1 VRLGHS
7 PGRCQRPTATRVSST
22 PPAGLSSSRHHGAV
36 SGISDRDSTG
46 PQQVVAR
53 VERLAESA
61 DRRWQLLLD
70 AHQAAG
76 IDADVAASPAAPR
89 GARERARELR
99 DHSHSFLLPRARD
112 LEAPV
117 LVVIVGPTGS
127 GKSSLLN
134 ALAEAPV
141 SRTGVLRPTTRDAVV
156 IGSTADLARSMD
168 DGALGRI
175 SPERLQQHVTDAYP
189 GLLVVDTPDVDS
201 VEHEDRALADRMLEA
216 ADLCI
221 FVTTAT
227 RYADRV
233 PWDVLARAE
242 ERRLDLVVVL
252 NRMPPGDD
260 APVVLEDLDRL
271 LRETGLRVRSLLTV
285 PDGALADDGLSLARS
300 ALEPLVMRLKEL
312 SADAAK
318 RRELVAAAL
327 AGALEGVVPLVSA
340 VAGDLEQEAR
350 EARTLLEQAQ
360 AAYDE
365 ETAAMLDRLFS
376 GSLLREEVIRHWHT
390 FVGADQVTRFFAS
403 GIGRIRGT
411 VAAVLRGAP
420 PAPVGD
426 VQRGASEDITALV
439 ERHAA
444 EAARRTAS
452 RWSVDQRGAL
462 LVAAHPDLWSSSTV
476 LDAAVRRA
484 VDGWIASIAADV
496 AERGASRRNTAR
508 VAAVGV
514 NVLTVALMLVTFTH
528 TGGLTGAEA
537 GIAAATAFL
546 NQKLLNALFGEAAV
560 QEMSRRARQRLTDAL
575 QEVLADE
582 RRRFEGAVGPVADV
596 EVLAAELRDVAA

>member
-1 VRLGHS
+1 MSGTADGGS
-7 PGRCQRPTATRVSST
+7 TRP
-22 PPAGLSSSRHHGAV
+22 H
-36 SGISDRDSTG
+36 
-46 PQQVVAR
+46 QVVAR

-70 AHQAAG
+70 ARQAAG
-76 IDADVAASPAAPR
+76 IGDDVATSPAAPR
-89 GARERARELR
+89 GPRERALELR
-99 DHSHSFLLPRARD
+99 DHSRSFLLPRARD
-112 LEAPV
+112 LDAPV
-117 LVVIVGPTGS
+117 LVAIVGPTGS

-134 ALAEAPV
+134 ALAERPV

-156 IGSTADLARSMD
+156 IGSAADLARSID
-168 DGALGRI
+168 HGALRAI
-175 SPERLQQHVTDAYP
+175 PPQRLQRHPTDAFP
-189 GLLVVDTPDVDS
+189 GLLIADTPDVDS

-216 ADLCI
+216 ADVCI

-242 ERRLDLVVVL
+242 ERRLDLVVVI

-260 APVVLEDLDRL
+260 AAVVLDDLVRL
-271 LRETGLRVRSLLTV
+271 MGEARLRVRSFLSV
-285 PDGALADDGLSLARS
+285 ADGALADDGDSLARS
-300 ALEPLVMRLKEL
+300 ALEPLLLRLREL

-318 RRELVAAAL
+318 RRLLVADAL
-327 AGALEGVVPLVSA
+327 AGALEGVVPLVSS
-340 VAGDLEQEAR
+340 VAGDLEQEAA

-360 AAYDE
+360 RAYDD
-365 ETAAMLDRLFS
+365 ETATMLDRLFS
-376 GSLLREEVIRHWHT
+376 GTLLREEVIRHWHT
-390 FVGADQVTRFFAS
+390 FVGADQVTRFFAG

-411 VAAVLRGAP
+411 LTAVLRGAP
-420 PAPVGD
+420 PAPVSV
-426 VQRGASEDITALV
+426 VQRGASDDIIALV

-444 EAARRTAS
+444 EAARRTAA
-452 RWSVDQRGAL
+452 RWTVDPLGAQ
-462 LVAAHPDLWSSSTV
+462 LVTAHPDLWSSSAL

-484 VDGWIASIAADV
+484 VDGWIASIASDV
-496 AERGASRRNTAR
+496 AERGASRRSTAR

-514 NVLTVALMLVTFTH
+514 NALTVALMLVTFTH

-560 QEMSRRARQRLTDAL
+560 QEMIRRARQRLTDAL
-575 QEVLADE
+575 HEIVADE
-582 RRRFEGAVGPVADV
+582 RQRFEQVVGPVAEV
-596 EVLAAELRDVAA
+596 EALAAELRRIAA